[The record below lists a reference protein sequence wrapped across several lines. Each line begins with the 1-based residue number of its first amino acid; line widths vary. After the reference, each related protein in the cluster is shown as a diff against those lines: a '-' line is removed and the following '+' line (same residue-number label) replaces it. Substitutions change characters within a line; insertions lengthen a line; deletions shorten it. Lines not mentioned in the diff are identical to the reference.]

1 MADVTI
7 GRTAS
12 PGLTL
17 TRSSPRQH
25 IRPLP
30 LRRYSEAETA
40 ELRPRSIMDKDH
52 SRHKSN
58 HITPG
63 FMYSASDRLPN
74 EGANIIRSNHRSSQE
89 LKAVSRS
96 SRTEVKEG
104 APTRT
109 RTTFSYLTPPLT
121 PMTDAKADS
130 KEYDQVDILNY
141 DFSRIDYE
149 LDRANS
155 IGRGLWSNVY
165 FAQPIVRSSVQDT
178 LAATSPP
185 STPQQRSDIPP
196 CSLYAIK
203 VAARPDAQKI
213 FHQEA
218 RMLTVLQRSEEA
230 HEHIVSFYG
239 LDERTSVLVFEGVD
253 GGSLENL
260 VARLKTMTELERHLQ
275 LRSLFGKL
283 SSDLIGGLHF
293 IHSKEVV
300 HADIKPAN
308 VLLDLVK
315 VESSQDPVIRARYI
329 DFSASLI
336 AGSGSSANAGG
347 TWDFMA
353 PEQLSRDKDLNTPTF
368 KSDIWGLGITLLYL
382 LVGASPYYA
391 VGDSV
396 IRVREAIKVGT
407 PLVYA
412 RSDPTVQKRMAACQ
426 DFVDCCRVALQK
438 DRDSRW
444 STAAWNVEVQK
455 TLLPSQK

>member
-1 MADVTI
+1 MADVAI

-12 PGLTL
+12 PGLTS

-40 ELRPRSIMDKDH
+40 ELRPRSITDKDH
-52 SRHKSN
+52 VRHKSN
-58 HITPG
+58 HIAPG
-63 FMYSASDRLPN
+63 FMYSTSGRLPN
-74 EGANIIRSNHRSSQE
+74 EGAAIIRSNHRSSQE
-89 LKAVSRS
+89 LKALSRS
-96 SRTEVKEG
+96 SRIEVKEG
-104 APTRT
+104 ASTRT
-109 RTTFSYLTPPLT
+109 RTTYLTPPLT
-121 PMTDAKADS
+121 PMTDGKADS

-165 FAQPIVRSSVQDT
+165 FTQPIVRSSVQDT

-185 STPQQRSDIPP
+185 STPQQRSDIPSR
-196 CSLYAIK
+196 SLYAIK
-203 VAARPDAQKI
+203 VAARPDAGKI

-218 RMLTVLQRSEEA
+218 RMLTALQRSEEA
-230 HEHIVSFYG
+230 HEHIVTFYG
-239 LDERTSVLVFEGVD
+239 LDERSSVLVFEGVD

-315 VESSQDPVIRARYI
+315 VDSSQDPVIRARYI
-329 DFSASLI
+329 DFSASFI
-336 AGSGSSANAGG
+336 AGCGSSANAGG

-353 PEQLSRDKDLNTPTF
+353 PEQLSRNKDLNTPTF
-368 KSDIWGLGITLLYL
+368 ESDIWGLGVTLLYL

-396 IRVREAIKVGT
+396 IRVREAIKIGT

-412 RSDPTVQKRMAACQ
+412 RSDPIVQKRMATCQ

-444 STAAWNVEVQK
+444 STAAWKVEVQK
-455 TLLPSQK
+455 TLLQSQK